1 MDKTKKDVLIIALS
15 MVAENVNKLYK
26 EPGVCGFGPYLNRV
40 TGDYEPGVHLQFEK
54 FMELFGDDTEYEYKD
69 RGNDDR
75 EVRAVVNGVIFYALV
90 TDLDRIGKDGGLK
103 SI

>member
-1 MDKTKKDVLIIALS
+1 MNETKKSMLIIALS

-26 EPGVCGFGPYLNRV
+26 EPGVCGFGPYLNRQ

-54 FMELFGDDTEYEYKD
+54 FMEFFGDDTEYEYKD
-69 RGNDDR
+69 RGDDDR
-75 EVRAVVNGVIFYALV
+75 EVRTVVNGVTFYALV
-90 TDLDRIGKDGGLK
+90 TDLDRVEKDGGLK